1 MDGSV
6 SRTKSKFVISLACSI
21 LTEETDVPALPSGT
35 CRLPFSQAPLLW
47 MLKYPM
53 IRSSSFYTSFSCI
66 NTSCIFILQNMIYA
80 VSTGCDRN
88 YKGISWFSVP
98 GKKEKRDCGTE
109 EYCASRGLECALY
122 HLNPNCSKLNVTP
135 APGDS
140 ALLVS
145 AWLVCIYPPKSDT
158 HIHN

>member
-6 SRTKSKFVISLACSI
+6 SRTQSKPVISLACSI
-21 LTEETDVPALPSGT
+21 VTEETAVPALPSGT
-35 CRLPFSQAPLLW
+35 CRIPFSQAPLLW

-53 IRSSSFYTSFSCI
+53 IRSSSFHTSFSCI
-66 NTSCIFILQNMIYA
+66 NTSCIFILQNRIYV

-88 YKGISWFSVP
+88 YKEISWFSVP
-98 GKKEKRDCGTE
+98 GKKEKKDWRTE
-109 EYCASRGLECALY
+109 AYCAFRVLEFTFY
-122 HLNPNCSKLNVTP
+122 HLNLNCSKLNATP

-140 ALLVS
+140 TLLVS
-145 AWLVCIYPPKSDT
+145 AWLVCIYPPKTDT